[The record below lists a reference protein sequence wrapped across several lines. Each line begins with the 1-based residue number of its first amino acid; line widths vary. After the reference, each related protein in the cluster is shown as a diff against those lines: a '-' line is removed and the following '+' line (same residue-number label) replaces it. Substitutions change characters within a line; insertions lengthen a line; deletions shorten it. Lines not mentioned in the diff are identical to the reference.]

1 MNKNLPIYEAYI
13 DTGDTQTGMFV
24 ISLVKEPAIESDFL
38 SFSKDK
44 VQMKYKIVNEEQ
56 QKVFGAVAIADKPI
70 YRIDE
75 SGFEYYIVFNKETI
89 SKMSEKYFKMG
100 LQNNVDTDHNFKL
113 EDGVTLTQMFI
124 KDSEKGINP
133 TGFEDV
139 TDGSLFAEY
148 HIENYEVWKDIK
160 EGKYKGFSLAGDF
173 FINEKPNEEEQLY
186 NEILDMIDKITKSK

>member
-24 ISLVKEPAIESDFL
+24 ISLVHEPAIESDFL

-89 SKMSEKYFKMG
+89 SKMAEKYFKMG

>member
-89 SKMSEKYFKMG
+89 SKMAEKYFKMG